1 MKEGLILWRH
11 HRLYLGLWFNVKDVL
26 LGPPG
31 QNDVP
36 GQSYLEEKSSWQEKA
51 SAD

>member
-36 GQSYLEEKSSWQEKA
+36 GPVLPGGEVFLARESFS
-51 SAD
+51 